1 VTVKVKF
8 FAYFREAFGARD
20 LALPL
25 PSGANVGAA
34 LDRLCDTPARRSEIF
49 EGPALKPHIVIMIN
63 GAGLPPASGLA
74 TALADG
80 DVLAIFPM
88 MGGG

>member
-1 VTVKVKF
+1 MTVKVRF

-25 PSGANVGAA
+25 PLDATVGAA
-34 LDRLCDTPARRSEIF
+34 LDRLCDTPARRSELF
-49 EGPALKPHIVIMIN
+49 DGPALKPHIVLMIN

-74 TALADG
+74 TALTEG